1 MHAYT
6 VEPLYVPCDQ
16 EMIAAD
22 FYIPKTN
29 NKSAVIIMAHGFAGL
44 RQFKLIQYAQRFAQA
59 GYAVILFDYRYWG
72 GSTGKPREM
81 ISINYQLST
90 INYQLSTINY
100 QLSTINS
107 QLEDWKTMIQYAS
120 TCKFIDNR
128 RIVLWGTSLSGGYA
142 LSLASELKNIQ
153 AIMVQIPYVDG
164 AETAKLY
171 PLQRYPQAL
180 KLSSQDYMGSKMG
193 LNPKRLPV
201 VDQYKLCF
209 MPTADSY
216 YGYLSIV
223 NPDYYWSGEVPA
235 RVFFNLMRYRPIQLV
250 RQINIPV
257 LFIAAQHDSL
267 IPIESSRE
275 AATNIAPFVSYH
287 EWDMKHFDIY
297 HGSWFEKAVTTQL
310 EFLHQHIGVM

>member
-81 ISINYQLST
+81 IS
-90 INYQLSTINY
+90 
-100 QLSTINS
+100 INS

-209 MPTADSY
+209 IPTADSY

>member
-81 ISINYQLST
+81 IS
-90 INYQLSTINY
+90 
-100 QLSTINS
+100 INS

-310 EFLHQHIGVM
+310 EFLHQHIGMM

>member
-81 ISINYQLST
+81 IS
-90 INYQLSTINY
+90 
-100 QLSTINS
+100 INS

-235 RVFFNLMRYRPIQLV
+235 RVFFNLMRYRPIQLI

>member
-81 ISINYQLST
+81 ISIN
-90 INYQLSTINY
+90 
-100 QLSTINS
+100 S

-153 AIMVQIPYVDG
+153 AIIVQIPYVDG

>member
-81 ISINYQLST
+81 ISIN
-90 INYQLSTINY
+90 
-100 QLSTINS
+100 S

-171 PLQRYPQAL
+171 PLRRYPQAL

>member
-29 NKSAVIIMAHGFAGL
+29 NKSAVILMAHGFAGL

-81 ISINYQLST
+81 IS
-90 INYQLSTINY
+90 
-100 QLSTINS
+100 INS

-209 MPTADSY
+209 MLTADSY

>member
-81 ISINYQLST
+81 IS
-90 INYQLSTINY
+90 
-100 QLSTINS
+100 INS

-235 RVFFNLMRYRPIQLV
+235 RVFFNLMRYRPIQLI

-257 LFIAAQHDSL
+257 LFIAAQHDPL

>member
-6 VEPLYVPCDQ
+6 VEPLYVPCGQ
-16 EMIAAD
+16 ETIAAD

-29 NKSAVIIMAHGFAGL
+29 KKSAVIIMAHGFAAL
-44 RQFKLIQYAQRFAQA
+44 RQFKIIQYAQRFAQA

-81 ISINYQLST
+81 VS
-90 INYQLSTINY
+90 
-100 QLSTINS
+100 INS
-107 QLEDWKTMIQYAS
+107 QLEDWKSVIQYAS
-120 TCKFIDNR
+120 TCKLVDNR
-128 RIVLWGTSLSGGYA
+128 RIVLWGTSLSGGYV

-153 AIMVQIPYVDG
+153 AILVQIPYVDG

-201 VDQYKLCF
+201 VDQQNLCF

-223 NPDYYWSGEVPA
+223 NADYYWSGEVPA
-235 RVFFNLMRYRPIQLV
+235 RVF
-250 RQINIPV
+250 
-257 LFIAAQHDSL
+257 L
-267 IPIESSRE
+267 I
-275 AATNIAPFVSYH
+275 
-287 EWDMKHFDIY
+287 
-297 HGSWFEKAVTTQL
+297 
-310 EFLHQHIGVM
+310 

>member
-29 NKSAVIIMAHGFAGL
+29 NKSALIIMAHGFAGL

-81 ISINYQLST
+81 IS
-90 INYQLSTINY
+90 
-100 QLSTINS
+100 INS

>member
-22 FYIPKTN
+22 FYITKTN

-81 ISINYQLST
+81 IS
-90 INYQLSTINY
+90 
-100 QLSTINS
+100 INS

>member
-29 NKSAVIIMAHGFAGL
+29 NKSAVILMAHGFAGL

-81 ISINYQLST
+81 IS
-90 INYQLSTINY
+90 
-100 QLSTINS
+100 INS

-164 AETAKLY
+164 VETAKLY

>member
-81 ISINYQLST
+81 IS
-90 INYQLSTINY
+90 
-100 QLSTINS
+100 INS

-297 HGSWFEKAVTTQL
+297 HGSWFEKAVTT
-310 EFLHQHIGVM
+310 

>member
-81 ISINYQLST
+81 ISIN
-90 INYQLSTINY
+90 
-100 QLSTINS
+100 S

-120 TCKFIDNR
+120 TCKFIYNR

>member
-81 ISINYQLST
+81 IS
-90 INYQLSTINY
+90 
-100 QLSTINS
+100 INS

-223 NPDYYWSGEVPA
+223 NPDYYWSGEVSA

>member
-81 ISINYQLST
+81 IS
-90 INYQLSTINY
+90 
-100 QLSTINS
+100 INS

-275 AATNIAPFVSYH
+275 AATNIATFVSYH

>member
-6 VEPLYVPCDQ
+6 VESLYVPCDQ

-81 ISINYQLST
+81 IS
-90 INYQLSTINY
+90 
-100 QLSTINS
+100 INS

>member
-29 NKSAVIIMAHGFAGL
+29 NKSAVILMAHGFAGL

-81 ISINYQLST
+81 IS
-90 INYQLSTINY
+90 
-100 QLSTINS
+100 INS

>member
-81 ISINYQLST
+81 ISIN
-90 INYQLSTINY
+90 
-100 QLSTINS
+100 S

-180 KLSSQDYMGSKMG
+180 KMSSQDYMGSKMG

>member
-72 GSTGKPREM
+72 GSTGKPRVM
-81 ISINYQLST
+81 IS
-90 INYQLSTINY
+90 
-100 QLSTINS
+100 INS

>member
-6 VEPLYVPCDQ
+6 VERLYVPCDQ

-81 ISINYQLST
+81 IS
-90 INYQLSTINY
+90 
-100 QLSTINS
+100 INS

>member
-81 ISINYQLST
+81 IS
-90 INYQLSTINY
+90 
-100 QLSTINS
+100 INS

-180 KLSSQDYMGSKMG
+180 KLSSQDYMGSIMG

>member
-81 ISINYQLST
+81 IS
-90 INYQLSTINY
+90 
-100 QLSTINS
+100 INS

-310 EFLHQHIGVM
+310 EFLHQLIGVM

>member
-81 ISINYQLST
+81 IS
-90 INYQLSTINY
+90 
-100 QLSTINS
+100 INS

-310 EFLHQHIGVM
+310 EFLHRHIGVS

>member
-81 ISINYQLST
+81 IS
-90 INYQLSTINY
+90 
-100 QLSTINS
+100 INS

-193 LNPKRLPV
+193 LNPRRLPV

>member
-81 ISINYQLST
+81 IS
-90 INYQLSTINY
+90 
-100 QLSTINS
+100 INS

-223 NPDYYWSGEVPA
+223 NPAYYWSGEVPA

>member
-81 ISINYQLST
+81 IS
-90 INYQLSTINY
+90 
-100 QLSTINS
+100 INS

-310 EFLHQHIGVM
+310 EFYISI

>member
-81 ISINYQLST
+81 IS
-90 INYQLSTINY
+90 
-100 QLSTINS
+100 INS

-287 EWDMKHFDIY
+287 EWNMKHFDIY

>member
-81 ISINYQLST
+81 ISIN
-90 INYQLSTINY
+90 
-100 QLSTINS
+100 S

-120 TCKFIDNR
+120 MCKFIDNR

>member
-81 ISINYQLST
+81 IS
-90 INYQLSTINY
+90 
-100 QLSTINS
+100 INS

-235 RVFFNLMRYRPIQLV
+235 RMFFNLMRYRPIQLV

>member
-81 ISINYQLST
+81 ISIN
-90 INYQLSTINY
+90 
-100 QLSTINS
+100 S
-107 QLEDWKTMIQYAS
+107 QLEDWKTMVQYAS

-128 RIVLWGTSLSGGYA
+128 RIVLGGTSLSGGYA

>member
-44 RQFKLIQYAQRFAQA
+44 RQFKLIQSAQRFAQA

-81 ISINYQLST
+81 IS
-90 INYQLSTINY
+90 
-100 QLSTINS
+100 INS

>member
-81 ISINYQLST
+81 IS
-90 INYQLSTINY
+90 
-100 QLSTINS
+100 INS

-267 IPIESSRE
+267 ISIESSRE

>member
-29 NKSAVIIMAHGFAGL
+29 NKSAVILMAHGFAGL

-81 ISINYQLST
+81 IS
-90 INYQLSTINY
+90 
-100 QLSTINS
+100 INS

-193 LNPKRLPV
+193 LNPKTLPV

>member
-6 VEPLYVPCDQ
+6 VEALYVPCDQ

-81 ISINYQLST
+81 IS
-90 INYQLSTINY
+90 
-100 QLSTINS
+100 INS

>member
-81 ISINYQLST
+81 IS
-90 INYQLSTINY
+90 
-100 QLSTINS
+100 INS

-223 NPDYYWSGEVPA
+223 NPDYYWSGEVLA